1 MAGLPQP
8 KITIQQLNSD
18 RVAFILENV
27 DLSFANSLRRV
38 MIAEVPTVAIEHVE
52 IRQNTTVLPDDMIAH
67 RMGLIPLVSKH
78 CMRSMLRQ
86 EDCACESEEGCDN
99 CAIELELKVSCSE
112 GKMEITSKDH
122 LIRSSVFGAASGL
135 QMPDVPLNP
144 LLGQYRP
151 HNFGNPIDTGNEGS
165 PGIVIAKLATSQEL
179 HLRCVARRGFGKE
192 HAKWSPVAAVGFEY
206 DPHNKLRH
214 TSYWYELDAK
224 AEWPESEN
232 AQFEDPADEDAA
244 FDYNAKAEKF
254 YFDVE
259 TTGSMDPAEIVET
272 ALEILQHKTAE
283 VILELGVQDD
293 IPMNDMNGGMVDGQ
307 QWA

>member
-1 MAGLPQP
+1 MASLPP
-8 KITIQQLNSD
+8 KISVQQLNSE
-18 RVAFILENV
+18 RVSFILENV

-67 RMGLIPLVSKH
+67 RMGLIPLVSKN
-78 CMRSMLRQ
+78 CMRAMLRQ
-86 EDCACESEEGCDN
+86 EDCACEAEEGCDN
-99 CAIELELKVSCSE
+99 CAIELELKTACSE
-112 GKMEITSKDH
+112 GKLEVTTKDH
-122 LIRSSVFGAASGL
+122 LVRSRTFGAASGL
-135 QMPDVPLNP
+135 QMPDVPL
-144 LLGQYRP
+144 LQQLADYRP
-151 HNFGNPIDTGNEGS
+151 NNFGNPIDTGNDDS
-165 PGIVIAKLATSQEL
+165 AGIVVAKLRKGQEL

-244 FDYNAKAEKF
+244 FDYNAKADKF

-259 TTGSMDPAEIVET
+259 TTGSMDPVEIVQT
-272 ALEILQHKTAE
+272 ALEILQVKTAE
-283 VILELGVQDD
+283 VIKELGVQDD
-293 IPMNDMNGGMVDGQ
+293 IPMMDANGGMVDGQ